1 MAQKKVR
8 WGIIGTARIGE
19 TAFIPALRQTERG
32 ELVAVASRSQSSADA
47 FAQKHE
53 IPQALATY
61 EALLASDEIDAIYNP
76 LPNTM
81 HAEWTIAAA
90 RHGKHV
96 FCEKP
101 LAMSPAEAQ
110 QMIDACN
117 DAGVLLVE
125 AFVFLLHP
133 QTLKL
138 RQLLDDGVI
147 GNLLQLQ
154 ARLTF
159 HIDRPTD
166 NIRLNKALGGGG
178 LLDAGC
184 YPITFTRFAFGMEPV
199 AVQAAVHMDPD
210 YDVDS
215 RVAMLLTFPGNGFA
229 TLQTGVDAIG
239 GPGAVLMGEKGYIEI
254 PQPYH
259 PRGESHFVVHT
270 QAGAETVSFNTGKLP
285 FTAAIEQFHEC
296 LLDGATPLVPA
307 TNAIGTARVID
318 AVFASA
324 HSGQRVAI

>member
-1 MAQKKVR
+1 MKKLFVGGVSARRGLAKRPLFRHYVR
-8 WGIIGTARIGE
+8 QNGANWLRLLAAAKRKA
-19 TAFIPALRQTERG
+19 TAFAKDH
-32 ELVAVASRSQSSADA
+32 A
-47 FAQKHE
+47 
-53 IPQALATY
+53 IPQIFDSY
-61 EALLASDEIDAIYNP
+61 EALLASDEIDAVYNP

-81 HAEWTIAAA
+81 HAEWTMAAA

-110 QMIDACN
+110 QMIDACGQ
-117 DAGVLLVE
+117 AGVLLVE

-138 RQLLDDGVI
+138 RQLLDNGVI

-159 HIDRPTD
+159 HLDRPTD
-166 NIRLNKALGGGG
+166 NIRLNKDVGGGG
-178 LLDAGC
+178 LLDAGG
-184 YPITFTRFAFGMEPV
+184 YPITFARFAFGAEPV
-199 AVQAAVHMDPD
+199 AVQAAMQIDPD
-210 YDVDS
+210 YAVDS
-215 RVAMLLTFPGNGFA
+215 RVAMLLTFPGNGLA
-229 TLQTGVDAIG
+229 TLQTGVDAMG
-239 GPGAVLMGEKGYIEI
+239 GPGAVLMGDKGYIEV

-270 QAGAETVSFNTGKLP
+270 ADGAETVSFNTGQLP
-285 FTAAIEQFHEC
+285 FTAAIEQFHDC

-307 TNAIGTARVID
+307 SNAIGTSRVID
-318 AVFASA
+318 AVFESA
-324 HSGQRVAI
+324 RSGQRVML